1 MMNPAFVY
9 LVRPLVKLSSITL
22 FTLLTATTVFA
33 DDLLQIFDLAVTN
46 DPETRQARALY
57 SANHTVLEQGMSFL
71 LPTIGLSANT
81 SRDTQGPSAVH
92 SFGNGFSSEGYGLN
106 LRQALVNFQAWY
118 AFQSARKAD
127 AAAATRLVQ
136 AEQALILKVATAYFD
151 VLRSQAALATFQ
163 AEETASN
170 QVLEQTQQRFDVGLI
185 AITDVYDSQANAD
198 LSAVNTLVEQNTLNQ
213 RLEALEAITGQAH
226 PGIAALN
233 PEFPIVPID
242 PTSVSEWVSLAQSG
256 NLAIKLAELD
266 LAAKEQDAKAATSAL
281 YPTVDISANYNWS
294 KSANQFSFFPSAA
307 NERSSVALSL
317 TVPLYTGGL
326 GSARKRQAYYTRDAS
341 AEALL
346 KSRRDNTQATRNA
359 YRSVETDVLAVA
371 ARAQAIVSAQSA
383 LEATQVGAEVGT
395 RNVVD
400 VVLSQRTLFQ
410 AQRDYANARFNYV
423 MDTLEL
429 KQAAGVIS
437 PQDVIDLNAWLVE

>member
-1 MMNPAFVY
+1 MNPAFVY
-9 LVRPLVKLSSITL
+9 LVRPLAKISSITL

-170 QVLEQTQQRFDVGLI
+170 QVLEQT
-185 AITDVYDSQANAD
+185 
-198 LSAVNTLVEQNTLNQ
+198 
-213 RLEALEAITGQAH
+213 
-226 PGIAALN
+226 
-233 PEFPIVPID
+233 
-242 PTSVSEWVSLAQSG
+242 
-256 NLAIKLAELD
+256 
-266 LAAKEQDAKAATSAL
+266 
-281 YPTVDISANYNWS
+281 
-294 KSANQFSFFPSAA
+294 
-307 NERSSVALSL
+307 
-317 TVPLYTGGL
+317 
-326 GSARKRQAYYTRDAS
+326 
-341 AEALL
+341 
-346 KSRRDNTQATRNA
+346 
-359 YRSVETDVLAVA
+359 
-371 ARAQAIVSAQSA
+371 
-383 LEATQVGAEVGT
+383 
-395 RNVVD
+395 
-400 VVLSQRTLFQ
+400 
-410 AQRDYANARFNYV
+410 
-423 MDTLEL
+423 
-429 KQAAGVIS
+429 
-437 PQDVIDLNAWLVE
+437 